1 MTEPL
6 ATSEDTLTYRQL
18 RFIFEY
24 LIDQNASAAAV
35 RAGYSEKSRAST
47 ANELM
52 NNPAVQARLREEM
65 QSLLAEVRCTALDL
79 MKERM
84 RAAFFR
90 AEKMFSKGWEMRAL
104 EEMEQ
109 ETRDALEV
117 RSVSRKSG
125 PVLHVRQPDRDKA
138 LRALEKV
145 HERLE
150 RLNEKYWARL
160 EKEGKVKSLAEIE
173 AMDGGGAEQAE
184 QLEVRAG
191 AGAGG
196 GADFFAESMV
206 FSGSAVDA
214 RPLPALAPGGA
225 RQLAAGAARP
235 RADFSAQ
242 PYGFLGW
249 AAGAGAPGYVF
260 PEKSMVFSGCAE
272 VIGSERPGLPRPM
285 TSPCVLG
292 GRAAQRVPAFA

>member
-6 ATSEDTLTYRQL
+6 AATPDDTLTYRQL

-65 QSLLAEVRCTALDL
+65 QSLLAEARCTALDL

-125 PVLHVRQPDRDKA
+125 PVLHIRQPDRDKA

-160 EKEGKVKSLAEIE
+160 EKEGKIKSLAEIE
-173 AMDGGGAEQAE
+173 AMDGGGVEQAE
-184 QLEVRAG
+184 VPAD

-196 GADFFAESMV
+196 GADFSAMSMV

-214 RPLPALAPGGA
+214 RVLPAQIPGGTG
-225 RQLAAGAARP
+225 QLAADAARP

-242 PYGFLGW
+242 PYGFLGS

-260 PEKSMVFSGCAE
+260 PAKTMVFSGCAE
-272 VIGSERPGLPRPM
+272 PLGGEWPGLPRPM

-292 GRAAQRVPAFA
+292 GRAARRVPAFA